1 MRARWIA
8 ALVAGAGLLGLP
20 AAAVAGGWATV
31 SLSSTPDGLGPGQPW
46 VVEMEILQHGRTPL
60 DGVEP
65 SIVLTNGAT
74 GKTEYVAAKPT
85 GRPGIYE
92 ARAVFPEAGRWTY
105 AVDDGFSRVHDYP
118 AVTIGGGAASAPAA
132 AGADDGF
139 PWSAL
144 LVSLL
149 AGLAAAALTARCGGA
164 ATARRWAGRPEP
176 WPRRWWPA
184 CRRGRGVPAALG
196 RRRRRRPRAR
206 RPTRPARRLRA
217 HGLRRLPHA
226 GRRERRGEIG
236 PTSTRAC
243 RRHGGDPAGEDPRS
257 AATEFARC
265 HRLRRADERR
275 RARRARRFLLEA
287 RGA

>member
-85 GRPGIYE
+85 GRPGTYE

-105 AVDDGFSRVHDYP
+105 AIDDGFSRVHDYP
-118 AVTIGGGAASAPAA
+118 AVTIGGAASAPAA
-132 AGADDGF
+132 ADGGDGF

-144 LVSLL
+144 LVALL
-149 AGLAAAALTARCGGA
+149 AGLAAAALTVTLRRRRDRPPLGGA
-164 ATARRWAGRPEP
+164 A
-176 WPRRWWPA
+176 
-184 CRRGRGVPAALG
+184 
-196 RRRRRRPRAR
+196 
-206 RPTRPARRLRA
+206 
-217 HGLRRLPHA
+217 
-226 GRRERRGEIG
+226 
-236 PTSTRAC
+236 
-243 RRHGGDPAGEDPRS
+243 
-257 AATEFARC
+257 
-265 HRLRRADERR
+265 
-275 RARRARRFLLEA
+275 
-287 RGA
+287 